1 MEAAKVEGF
10 SNDVFAVALRLLIY
24 QVVKLRIA
32 ERVRKAL
39 ALLPVILFISFFTI
53 LIMWMNHHDIFRL
66 VQRIDGKFMFAN
78 AFYFFS

>member
-10 SNDVFAVALRLLIY
+10 SND
-24 QVVKLRIA
+24 
-32 ERVRKAL
+32 
-39 ALLPVILFISFFTI
+39 LPVILFISFFTI
-53 LIMWMNHHDIFRL
+53 LIMCMNRHDIFIL